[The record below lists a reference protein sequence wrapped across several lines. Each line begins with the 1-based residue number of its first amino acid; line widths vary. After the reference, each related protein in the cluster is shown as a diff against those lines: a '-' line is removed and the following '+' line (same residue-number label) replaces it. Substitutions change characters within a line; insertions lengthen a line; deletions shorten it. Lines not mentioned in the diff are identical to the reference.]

1 MLSETKHRSDWLKAG
16 FVALLLP
23 VVLVACA
30 GMPGFMRPTPESGS
44 LSDTFTVLSYNA
56 LHGLEVGRFWVRP
69 GESSEQR
76 AARFKLRIGQ
86 LAEVQPDLILLQEV
100 NPLPDMA
107 EDYVRALG
115 DMGLQYAEIHQ
126 VDACG
131 LRLAPGLAIL
141 PGLNNGLV
149 ILAKA
154 PLNIRKIE
162 GLKLSGPGSCNDK
175 WGIQFGELRYA
186 LIAEVSSPVTHM
198 KYLVATMH
206 LHSGI
211 ERDARLLQDLME
223 AHAQGRLYHY
233 DVLMAELKKDEERR
247 RMELHTLMDVLQQH
261 EAQEHYAGV
270 IFGGDM
276 NFEVGSPEY
285 QELERGGFKDTAQI
299 AVGMPMWNTYDPMNN
314 PLAGHEEEALPSAL
328 AQAIAN
334 LPPDDRQE
342 IEARYRHAIRMA
354 RRIDFLFS
362 MSFMSRACLKQEL
375 FGKPMTMGGQT
386 GSDHYGVLN
395 TYSYRRMPCS

>member
-1 MLSETKHRSDWLKAG
+1 VLSETKHRSDWLKAG

-76 AARFKLRIGQ
+76 AARFLLRIRQ

-107 EDYVRALG
+107 EDYIRALG

-186 LIAEVSSPVTHM
+186 LIAEC
-198 KYLVATMH
+198 
-206 LHSGI
+206 
-211 ERDARLLQDLME
+211 
-223 AHAQGRLYHY
+223 
-233 DVLMAELKKDEERR
+233 RR
-247 RMELHTLMDVLQQH
+247 R
-261 EAQEHYAGV
+261 
-270 IFGGDM
+270 
-276 NFEVGSPEY
+276 
-285 QELERGGFKDTAQI
+285 
-299 AVGMPMWNTYDPMNN
+299 
-314 PLAGHEEEALPSAL
+314 
-328 AQAIAN
+328 
-334 LPPDDRQE
+334 
-342 IEARYRHAIRMA
+342 
-354 RRIDFLFS
+354 
-362 MSFMSRACLKQEL
+362 
-375 FGKPMTMGGQT
+375 
-386 GSDHYGVLN
+386 
-395 TYSYRRMPCS
+395 